1 MRLAIVT
8 ALLLV
13 PTLGLTQLNISNT
26 PTLPAGNG
34 PRVMAVQPTQGVRY
48 AGDLLQLRERLQ
60 LSDSQQAAWALFQ
73 ASVEAYSEQHFA
85 EAPLV
90 SYATEPAPRQIEL
103 LANTLEKRLVALRI
117 IEHNAQALYVQLDAI
132 QKQMADRHFLAS
144 VPVFGNPPVAR

>member
-1 MRLAIVT
+1 
-8 ALLLV
+8 
-13 PTLGLTQLNISNT
+13 
-26 PTLPAGNG
+26 
-34 PRVMAVQPTQGVRY
+34 
-48 AGDLLQLRERLQ
+48 
-60 LSDSQQAAWALFQ
+60 
-73 ASVEAYSEQHFA
+73 
-85 EAPLV
+85 V